1 MNRFKDLFDL
11 SGEIAIVIGG
21 ASGIGKGISQ
31 GLACFGAKVIIF
43 DIDRKKGQETLT
55 ELNRDTERIYFKKVN
70 VLDSAQVNK
79 SIQDILTKFG
89 KIDILVNNVGIT
101 IRKYAI
107 DMTEED
113 WDKTLNL
120 NLKSHFICAK
130 AVAPSMI
137 TRKKGKIIEIGSVS
151 SFLGHPK
158 RVAYASSK
166 GGIRLMIKVLA
177 REWSQYNINVN
188 GIAPG
193 FIKTPLTADLF
204 SNEKEYQNIICKIP
218 LGKVGLPEDLV
229 GTAVFLASK
238 ASNYLSGQLILVD
251 GGRTID

>member
-1 MNRFKDLFDL
+1 MDYFKDLFDL
-11 SGEIAIVIGG
+11 NGKIAIVTGG

-31 GLACFGAKVIIF
+31 GLAYFGAKVIIL
-43 DIDRKKGQETLT
+43 DIDQKKGQETLA
-55 ELNRDTERIYFKKVN
+55 ELNKENERIYFKKVN
-70 VLDSAQVNK
+70 LLDSGQINQ

-89 KIDILVNNVGIT
+89 KIDILVNNVGAT
-101 IRKYAI
+101 IRKYAV
-107 DMTEED
+107 DLTEED

-120 NLKSHFICAK
+120 NLKSHFICSK

-177 REWSQYNINVN
+177 REWGQYNINVN

-193 FIKTPLTADLF
+193 FIKTPLTANLLSD
-204 SNEKEYQNIICKIP
+204 EKEYQDIISKIP
-218 LGKVGLPEDLV
+218 LGRTGLPKDLV

-238 ASNYLSGQLILVD
+238 ASDYLSGQLILVD
-251 GGRTID
+251 GGRTVD

>member
-1 MNRFKDLFDL
+1 MDYFKDLFDL
-11 SGEIAIVIGG
+11 SGEIAIVTGG

-31 GLACFGAKVIIF
+31 GLAYFGAKVIIL
-43 DIDRKKGQETLT
+43 DIDQKKGQETLA
-55 ELNRDTERIYFKKVN
+55 ELNKENERIYFKKVN
-70 VLDSAQVNK
+70 LLDSGQVNE

-89 KIDILVNNVGIT
+89 EIDILVNNVGAT
-101 IRKYAI
+101 IRKYAV
-107 DMTEED
+107 DLTEED
-113 WDKTLNL
+113 WDITLNL
-120 NLKSHFICAK
+120 NLKSHFICSK
-130 AVAPSMI
+130 AIAPSMI

-177 REWSQYNINVN
+177 REWGQYNINVN

-193 FIKTPLTADLF
+193 FIKTPLTANLL
-204 SNEKEYQNIICKIP
+204 SNEKEYQDIISKIP
-218 LGKVGLPEDLV
+218 LGKVGLPADLV

-251 GGRTID
+251 GGRTVD

>member
-1 MNRFKDLFDL
+1 MNYFKDLFGL
-11 SGEIAIVIGG
+11 SGEIAIVTGG

-31 GLACFGAKVIIF
+31 GLAYFGAKVIIF
-43 DIDRKKGQETLT
+43 DIDQKKGQETLT
-55 ELNRDTERIYFKKVN
+55 ELNKETERIYFKKVN
-70 VLDSAQVNK
+70 LLDSGQINQ

-89 KIDILVNNVGIT
+89 EIDILVNNVGAT

-107 DMTEED
+107 DLTEED

-120 NLKSHFICAK
+120 NLKSHFICSK

-177 REWSQYNINVN
+177 REWGQYNINVN

-193 FIKTPLTADLF
+193 FIRTPLTANLL
-204 SNEKEYQNIICKIP
+204 SNEKEYQDIISKIP
-218 LGKVGLPEDLV
+218 LGKVGLPADLV

-238 ASNYLSGQLILVD
+238 ASDYLSGQLILVD
-251 GGRTID
+251 GGRTVD

>member
-1 MNRFKDLFDL
+1 MDYFKDLFDL
-11 SGEIAIVIGG
+11 SGEIAIVTGG

-31 GLACFGAKVIIF
+31 GLACFGAKVIIL
-43 DIDRKKGQETLT
+43 DIDQKKGQETLA
-55 ELNRDTERIYFKKVN
+55 EFKKENERIYFKKVN
-70 VLDSAQVNK
+70 LLDSGQVNE

-89 KIDILVNNVGIT
+89 KIDILVNNVGAT
-101 IRKYAI
+101 IRKYAV
-107 DMTEED
+107 DLTEED

-120 NLKSHFICAK
+120 NLKSHFICSK

-166 GGIRLMIKVLA
+166 GGIRLMFKVLA
-177 REWSQYNINVN
+177 SEWGQYNINVN

-193 FIKTPLTADLF
+193 FIKTPLTANLLSD
-204 SNEKEYQNIICKIP
+204 EKEYQDIISKIP
-218 LGKVGLPEDLV
+218 LGRTGLPIDLV

-251 GGRTID
+251 GGRTAD